1 MNSEEVTNDRI
12 LNFVRYEIFMDEVK
26 PQDLSLAFLR
36 EFMNL
41 PNSYFDAGAP
51 LKFRKYTFVENNDIF
66 NSPPGKR
73 V

>member
-1 MNSEEVTNDRI
+1 MEDVGGDDNDDCVRI
-12 LNFVRYEIFMDEVK
+12 VLWV
-26 PQDLSLAFLR
+26 LSLAFLR

-51 LKFRKYTFVENNDIF
+51 LKFRKYMFVENNDIF